1 MDSRFPRLG
10 LPMAIGL
17 GLLLAIYL
25 VIFRPGYLLSNEDLE
40 LLIFLQILVGVLWRF
55 RARFFPFLIVIFL
68 GAGTDVPFQSGLIS
82 GRWMVLGAGAVAGL
96 LICLRDRARSIGAF
110 HMVAIFC
117 VLAALLSAT
126 SSPES
131 PMQAVLKSLSLLLL
145 FLYGSFGARLAA
157 AGRMEPFASGLL
169 LGCEGLVYLLAIAYF
184 IFHQDVMGNPNSLGL
199 VTGVVALPVS
209 LWGVLVS
216 DSDLAR
222 RRRVFTFLLALLL
235 LLSSYSRASMA
246 SGAVSCVLLCLVSR
260 RYKLM
265 MKGCAVAAVAAV
277 LVVSLAP
284 PVAESSGSVS
294 SAFLYKGHEGAGL
307 LDSRRSVWEKTISTI
322 RQHPWLGTGFGTIG
336 TTFDRG
342 EPYGKFASSSAITR
356 EHGNSYLAIVEGV
369 GLLGGLPFLTLILLV
384 SINASRTLVRI
395 RSSGDVR
402 SIAFPIALI
411 LVAGVINAGFEDWLF
426 AVGNY
431 LCVFFWSLGFI
442 LVDLVPA
449 EQTHPSYS
457 VARFDP
463 MPRLDHLG
471 MVPPAR

>member
-1 MDSRFPRLG
+1 MDSRFSRLG
-10 LPMAIGL
+10 LPMSIGL
-17 GLLLAIYL
+17 GLLLAVYL
-25 VIFRPGYLLSNEDLE
+25 VIFRPGYLLSIEDLE

-55 RARFFPFLIVIFL
+55 RARFFPFLIIIFL

-82 GRWMVLGAGAVAGL
+82 GRWMVLGAGAVGGL
-96 LICLRDRARSIGAF
+96 LICLRDRARSIREF

-126 SSPES
+126 SPEY
-131 PMQAVLKSLSLLLL
+131 PMQAVLKALSLLLL

-169 LGCEGLVYLLAIAYF
+169 LACEGLVYLLAIAYF
-184 IFHQDVMGNPNSLGL
+184 VFRQDVMGNPNSLGL

-216 DSDLAR
+216 DTDLVR
-222 RRRVFTFLLALLL
+222 RRRVFAFLLALLL

-246 SGAVSCVLLCLVSR
+246 SGAISCVLLCLVSR

-277 LVVSLAP
+277 LVVSLVP

-294 SAFLYKGHEGAGL
+294 SAFLYKGHEGVGL

-336 TTFDRG
+336 TTFDSG

-384 SINASRTLVRI
+384 VINASRTLVRI
-395 RSSGDVR
+395 RSTGDVR
-402 SIAFPIALI
+402 SLAFPIALI

-449 EQTHPSYS
+449 EQTQPSYS
-457 VARFDP
+457 VARFDR

-471 MVPPAR
+471 VVPPAR